1 MNNEIV
7 FLSTKG
13 SEKNSNGLDAS
24 QQPSDF
30 NEFFDGEVQAQRKT
44 DGSLERYSEQA
55 SHEENENLE
64 EAGENTGE
72 EKSEEA
78 TNFTLIGRELPKLML
93 HERGLEV
100 GRIILTPQSSP
111 ISNKSLSDFMRNQ
124 SGVSPKQPD
133 NESHDDKVQKNNS
146 FGVKEISELRSSNE
160 VDSTDKKTDKL
171 DPKLSESKALQK
183 ELVQKPEKNSQEN
196 AREPS
201 IDRVIQRNQA
211 DPKKFSKP
219 GHQATISTNNPVF
232 ESFEKQLNSRLALV
246 NSTISGQKYTEVGAL
261 PEKVAESSEKRPV
274 KQEQTK
280 AHQIKVQDT
289 RTSTELDLAIKK
301 SGELKEEKAFLNSK
315 EYLESGS
322 KKAIDQ
328 ITNKLVKDTIR
339 KTSEKIPIREDLTD
353 PSKGAEKL
361 TILNTKP
368 SILVQEAQQLTVRE
382 VATVSDIKA
391 ENRSP
396 FREITSSA
404 QQTQQNHLENVIQ
417 KFSEALGSRMI
428 NAIQQ
433 NNWNLQLKLNPAS
446 LGEINVALE
455 FNDGNLEGKLYAA
468 DETTRA
474 LLQES
479 LSRLKLGLKEGLE
492 NYQSVDVFI
501 GERRQNPDDRNNSKN
516 SNNQALEID
525 LGEEIASK
533 TQLANLISTGRVD
546 IQV

>member
-13 SEKNSNGLDAS
+13 PEKNPNGLDVD

-30 NEFFDGEVQAQRKT
+30 NNFFNGEVKAQLKT
-44 DGSLERYSEQA
+44 DGSLERYPEQA
-55 SHEENENLE
+55 SHEENENIE
-64 EAGENTGE
+64 RAGENTGE
-72 EKSEEA
+72 ENSEEA

-100 GRIILTPQSSP
+100 GRIILTPQSSS
-111 ISNKSLSDFMRNQ
+111 ISNKSLSDFMRSQ
-124 SGVSPKQPD
+124 SGDSPEQTDSKSLD
-133 NESHDDKVQKNNS
+133 AKVQKNNP
-146 FGVKEISELRSSNE
+146 FGVKEISGLRSSNE
-160 VDSTDKKTDKL
+160 VDSTDKKTAKL
-171 DPKLSESKALQK
+171 DPKLLESKALQK

-201 IDRVIQRNQA
+201 IDRVFQRNQA

-232 ESFEKQLNSRLALV
+232 ESFQKQLNSRLALV
-246 NSTISGQKYTEVGAL
+246 NSTISGQKSTKIGAL
-261 PEKVAESSEKRPV
+261 SEKVGESSGKRPL
-274 KQEQTK
+274 KQEPRQ
-280 AHQIKVQDT
+280 AHQIKAQDS
-289 RTSTELDLAIKK
+289 RTSTELNLTIKK
-301 SGELKEEKAFLNSK
+301 NEELRG
-315 EYLESGS
+315 YLEGGS
-322 KKAIDQ
+322 KKAVNQ
-328 ITNKLVKDTIR
+328 ITNKLVKDTLR
-339 KTSEKIPIREDLTD
+339 KTSENISIREDLID
-353 PSKGAEKL
+353 PLKGAEKL
-361 TILNTKP
+361 TISSTKP
-368 SILVQEAQQLTVRE
+368 SILVQEVQQLIAKE
-382 VATVSDIKA
+382 IATVSDTKA
-391 ENRSP
+391 ETRSP
-396 FREITSSA
+396 FREITTSA
-404 QQTQQNHLENVIQ
+404 QQVQQNQLENVIQ

-474 LLQES
+474 LLQEG

-516 SNNQALEID
+516 TNNQALEID

>member
-13 SEKNSNGLDAS
+13 PGKNSNGLDVG
-24 QQPSDF
+24 QQTSDF
-30 NEFFDGEVQAQRKT
+30 NDFFNGEVKAQRKT
-44 DGSLERYSEQA
+44 DGSLERYPEQA
-55 SHEENENLE
+55 SHEKNENLE
-64 EAGENTGE
+64 RAGENAVE

-100 GRIILTPQSSP
+100 GRIILTPQSSS

-124 SGVSPKQPD
+124 SGGSPEQPD
-133 NESHDDKVQKNNS
+133 GESSDAKVQKNNPS
-146 FGVKEISELRSSNE
+146 GVKEISGLRSSNE
-160 VDSTDKKTDKL
+160 VDSTDKKTTKL
-171 DPKLSESKALQK
+171 DPKLLESKALQK

-196 AREPS
+196 AKEPS
-201 IDRVIQRNQA
+201 IDRVIQKKQA
-211 DPKKFSKP
+211 DPEKFSKP
-219 GHQATISTNNPVF
+219 RHQATIDTNNPVF
-232 ESFEKQLNSRLALV
+232 DSFQKQLNSRLALV
-246 NSTISGQKYTEVGAL
+246 NSTISGQKSTEIGAL
-261 PEKVAESSEKRPV
+261 SKKVAESSGKRPL
-274 KQEQTK
+274 KHEPTQAREIK
-280 AHQIKVQDT
+280 AQDS
-289 RTSTELDLAIKK
+289 RTSTELNLAIKK
-301 SGELKEEKAFLNSK
+301 NEELKG
-315 EYLESGS
+315 YLEGGS
-322 KKAIDQ
+322 KKAVDQ
-328 ITNKLVKDTIR
+328 ITNKLVKDTFR
-339 KTSEKIPIREDLTD
+339 KTSEKISIREDLTD
-353 PSKGAEKL
+353 PLKGSEKL
-361 TILNTKP
+361 TISNTKP
-368 SILVQEAQQLTVRE
+368 SILVQEVQQLTAKE
-382 VATVSDIKA
+382 IATVSDIKA
-391 ENRSP
+391 ETRSP
-396 FREITSSA
+396 FREITTGA
-404 QQTQQNHLENVIQ
+404 QQAHQNQLENVIQ

-501 GERRQNPDDRNNSKN
+501 GERRQNLDDRNKPKN
-516 SNNQALEID
+516 SNNQSLEID
-525 LGEEIASK
+525 LGEEITSK

>member
-13 SEKNSNGLDAS
+13 PEKNSNGLDVG

-30 NEFFDGEVQAQRKT
+30 NEFFNGEVKAQRKT

-64 EAGENTGE
+64 RAGENTGE

-100 GRIILTPQSSP
+100 GRIILTPQSAS
-111 ISNKSLSDFMRNQ
+111 ISNKSLRDFMRNQ
-124 SGVSPKQPD
+124 SSGAPEQPGS
-133 NESHDDKVQKNNS
+133 ESRDAKVQKNNP
-146 FGVKEISELRSSNE
+146 FGVKEISGLRSSNE

-171 DPKLSESKALQK
+171 DPKLLESKALQK
-183 ELVQKPEKNSQEN
+183 ELVQKPERNSQEN
-196 AREPS
+196 AKEPS

-211 DPKKFSKP
+211 DPEKFSKP
-219 GHQATISTNNPVF
+219 EHQAKINTNNPVF

-246 NSTISGQKYTEVGAL
+246 NSTISGQTSTEISAL
-261 PEKVAESSEKRPV
+261 SEEVADSSGKRPL
-274 KQEQTK
+274 KQEQTQ
-280 AHQIKVQDT
+280 AYQIKVQDS
-289 RTSTELDLAIKK
+289 RTSSELDLAIKK
-301 SGELKEEKAFLNSK
+301 NGELKEEKAFLNSK
-315 EYLESGS
+315 GYLESGS
-322 KKAIDQ
+322 KKAVDQ
-328 ITNKLVKDTIR
+328 ITNKLVKDTLR
-339 KTSEKIPIREDLTD
+339 KTSEKISIREDLID
-353 PSKGAEKL
+353 PLKGAEKL
-361 TILNTKP
+361 TISSTKP
-368 SILVQEAQQLTVRE
+368 SILVQEVQQLTAKE
-382 VATVSDIKA
+382 ITTVSDIKA
-391 ENRSP
+391 ETRSP
-396 FREITSSA
+396 FREITTSA
-404 QQTQQNHLENVIQ
+404 QQVQQNQLENVIQ

-501 GERRQNPDDRNNSKN
+501 GERRQNTDDRNKPKN
-516 SNNQALEID
+516 SNNQSLEID
-525 LGEEIASK
+525 LGEEITSK

>member
-13 SEKNSNGLDAS
+13 PEKNSNGLDVG

-30 NEFFDGEVQAQRKT
+30 NDFFNGEVKAQRKT

-100 GRIILTPQSSP
+100 GRIILTPQSAS

-124 SGVSPKQPD
+124 SGPSQEQPD
-133 NESHDDKVQKNNS
+133 GGSRDDKVQKNNP
-146 FGVKEISELRSSNE
+146 FGVKEISGLRSPNE
-160 VDSTDKKTDKL
+160 GDSTDKKTEKF
-171 DPKLSESKALQK
+171 DPKLLESNALQK
-183 ELVQKPEKNSQEN
+183 TLVQKHEKTSQEN
-196 AREPS
+196 TREPS
-201 IDRVIQRNQA
+201 IDRVIQRNET
-211 DPKKFSKP
+211 DPEKFSKP
-219 GHQATISTNNPVF
+219 GPQATIKTNNPLF

-246 NSTISGQKYTEVGAL
+246 NSTISGQQSTEIGGL
-261 PEKVAESSEKRPV
+261 SEKVGEPSEKRPL
-274 KQEQTK
+274 KKEPMQ
-280 AHQIKVQDT
+280 AHQIKVQNS
-289 RTSTELDLAIKK
+289 RTSTELDLSIEKN
-301 SGELKEEKAFLNSK
+301 GELKEEKAFISSK
-315 EYLESGS
+315 GYLEGGS
-322 KKAIDQ
+322 KKAVDQ
-328 ITNKLVKDTIR
+328 ITNKLVKDTLR
-339 KTSEKIPIREDLTD
+339 KTSEKISIREDLID
-353 PSKGAEKL
+353 PLKGTEKL
-361 TILNTKP
+361 TMSTTKP
-368 SILVQEAQQLTVRE
+368 SILVQEVQQLSARE

-391 ENRSP
+391 ESRSP
-396 FREITSSA
+396 FREITTNA
-404 QQTQQNHLENVIQ
+404 QQVQQNQLENVIQ

>member
-13 SEKNSNGLDAS
+13 PEKNSNGLDVG

-30 NEFFDGEVQAQRKT
+30 NDFFNGEVKAQRKT
-44 DGSLERYSEQA
+44 DGSLERYPEQA
-55 SHEENENLE
+55 SHEENENVE
-64 EAGENTGE
+64 RAGENTVE

-100 GRIILTPQSSP
+100 GRIILTPQSSS

-124 SGVSPKQPD
+124 SGGSPEQPD
-133 NESHDDKVQKNNS
+133 GESSDAKVQKNNPS
-146 FGVKEISELRSSNE
+146 GVKEISGLRSSNE
-160 VDSTDKKTDKL
+160 VDSTDKKTTKL
-171 DPKLSESKALQK
+171 DPKLLESKALQK
-183 ELVQKPEKNSQEN
+183 ELVQKPEKNSQEK
-196 AREPS
+196 AKEPS

-211 DPKKFSKP
+211 DPEKFSKP
-219 GHQATISTNNPVF
+219 GHQGTINTNNPVF
-232 ESFEKQLNSRLALV
+232 ESFQKQLNSRLALV
-246 NSTISGQKYTEVGAL
+246 NSTISGQKSTEIGAL
-261 PEKVAESSEKRPV
+261 SEKVAESSGKRPL
-274 KQEQTK
+274 KQEPTQAREIK
-280 AHQIKVQDT
+280 AQDS
-289 RTSTELDLAIKK
+289 RTSTELNLAIKK
-301 SGELKEEKAFLNSK
+301 NEELKG
-315 EYLESGS
+315 YLEGGS
-322 KKAIDQ
+322 KKAVDQ
-328 ITNKLVKDTIR
+328 IANKVAKDTFR
-339 KTSEKIPIREDLTD
+339 KTSEKISIREDLTD
-353 PSKGAEKL
+353 PLKGSEKL
-361 TILNTKP
+361 TISQTKP
-368 SILVQEAQQLTVRE
+368 SILVQEVQQLTARE
-382 VATVSDIKA
+382 IATVSDIKA
-391 ENRSP
+391 ETRSP
-396 FREITSSA
+396 FREITTSA
-404 QQTQQNHLENVIQ
+404 QQVQQNQLENVIQ

-501 GERRQNPDDRNNSKN
+501 GERRQNPDDRNKPKN
-516 SNNQALEID
+516 SNNQSLKID
-525 LGEEIASK
+525 LVEEIASK